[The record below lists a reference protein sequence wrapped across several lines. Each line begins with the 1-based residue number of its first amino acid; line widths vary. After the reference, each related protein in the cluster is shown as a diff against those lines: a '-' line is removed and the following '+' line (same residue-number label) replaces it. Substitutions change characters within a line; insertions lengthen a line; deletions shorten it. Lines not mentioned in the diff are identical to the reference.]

1 MTNVT
6 QFTGSFA
13 PEQVIRKLVA
23 DNPKKPEG
31 KSYARFALYE
41 DGITVAQYVQRSVD
55 AGNTASL
62 AHADLR
68 WDTKKG
74 FIAVSEATEASK
86 SDTVAATA
94 SAPKAKPAKTKPPVR
109 PRSPP
114 RRPHNL
120 SGPTLHLP
128 NTEHFTVLRVFVR
141 QKWRENADTFPRI
154 WTTYMT

>member
-94 SAPKAKPAKTKPPVR
+94 SAPKAKPAKTKPPVKAKK
-109 PRSPP
+109 PS
-114 RRPHNL
+114 
-120 SGPTLHLP
+120 
-128 NTEHFTVLRVFVR
+128 
-141 QKWRENADTFPRI
+141 KKAA
-154 WTTYMT
+154 